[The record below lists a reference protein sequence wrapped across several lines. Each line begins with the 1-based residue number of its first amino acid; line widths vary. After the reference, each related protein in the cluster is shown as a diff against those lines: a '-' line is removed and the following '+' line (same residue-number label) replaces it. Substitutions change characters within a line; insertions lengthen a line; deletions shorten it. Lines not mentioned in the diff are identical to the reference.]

1 MVGCRGTVRRV
12 AWILIVL
19 CAVAAFV
26 GQTAVAES
34 APGTEQVREVYFG
47 ETEEDACQ
55 PGSKQFWL
63 DELRSLHV
71 CIVWEGL
78 SGTYAAQLKFVTP
91 DGNVYQTMTLA
102 FVTAAAPATVATLE
116 VEGRH
121 HDVKRAGWGNKGESL
136 LVAPLPVAG
145 TYITQH
151 NLTGEWKVEIS
162 LDGRSVDQD
171 HFVLRERKER

>member
-1 MVGCRGTVRRV
+1 MVSCRGPVRRV
-12 AWILIVL
+12 TWILIVL

-34 APGTEQVREVYFG
+34 APATEQVSEVYFG

-55 PGSKQFWL
+55 PGRQQFWL
-63 DELRSLHV
+63 DDLRSLHV
-71 CIVWEGL
+71 CIVWTGL
-78 SGTYAAQLKFVTP
+78 SGTYAAQLKFMSP
-91 DGNVYQTMTLA
+91 DGNVYQAMTLA
-102 FVTAAAPATVATLE
+102 FVTATAPASVATLE

-121 HDVKRAGWGNKGESL
+121 HEVKRAGWGNKGETL
-136 LVAPLPVAG
+136 LVAALPVAG

-151 NLTGEWKVEIS
+151 NLAGEWKIEIS
-162 LDGRSVDQD
+162 LDGRPVDQD